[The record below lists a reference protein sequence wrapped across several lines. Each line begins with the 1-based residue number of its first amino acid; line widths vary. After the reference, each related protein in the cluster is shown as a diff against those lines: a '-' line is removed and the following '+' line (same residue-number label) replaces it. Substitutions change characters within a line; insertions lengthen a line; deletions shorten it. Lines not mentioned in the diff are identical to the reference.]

1 MKIYI
6 SGICGKGMGPLA
18 LMASDAG
25 ITVVGSDLAADG
37 DIMPELE
44 KRGIEVK
51 VGPQDGEFLKSLGDV
66 DWYVRSSAIRDD
78 NPEFVAARELG
89 IKISKRDELI
99 AYIVKQAGLKM
110 IAVAGTHGKTTT
122 TAILV
127 FLANKFGLPA
137 AHIVGSTLGFAPAGS
152 YHTGDKYFIYEAD
165 EFDRNF
171 LHFYPHIAVIP
182 SETYDHADIYPTR
195 EDYHAA
201 FEQFRTQSDVVIENL
216 PVDPRVNLVGEARRL
231 DGTLAAR
238 AFMVAANEAGLE
250 VSEDEAFAMINTF
263 PGVGRRFE
271 KIAENVYSDYAH
283 HPEEVETVI
292 NVAAEQAERD
302 GLKGVVV
309 AYQPLQN
316 MRQHEVRKMYKN
328 TFLKAAKVYW
338 LPTFLTREKPEFEIL
353 TPADLIR
360 EMSNAEI
367 AEPADFNATLAA
379 NLRTARENGYLIL
392 MILTGESDEWARKNL
407 Q

>member
-6 SGICGKGMGPLA
+6 SGISGKGMGPLA

-25 ITVVGSDLAADG
+25 IEVVGSDLAADG

-44 KRGIEVK
+44 KRGIKVK
-51 VGPQDGEFLKSLGDV
+51 IGAQDGEFLKSLGDV
-66 DWYVRSSAIRDD
+66 DWYIHSSAIKPD
-78 NPEFVAARELG
+78 NPEFLAAKELG

-99 AYIVKQAGLKM
+99 AAIIEQANLKM

-122 TAILV
+122 TALLV
-127 FLANKFGLPA
+127 YLAKELNIPA
-137 AHIVGSTLGFAPAGS
+137 AHIVGSTLSFAPAGS
-152 YHTGDKYFIYEAD
+152 YQTSDKYFIYEAD

-171 LHFYPHIAVIP
+171 LHFHPYISLIP

-201 FEQFRTQSDVVIENL
+201 FEQFRAQSENVIENAEI
-216 PVDPRVNLVGEARRL
+216 DSRITLVGEARRL
-231 DGTLAAR
+231 DATLAKLAIQKIAPEISEER
-238 AFMVAANEAGLE
+238 IIE
-250 VSEDEAFAMINTF
+250 VINSF

-271 KIAENVYSDYAH
+271 KIATNVYSDYAH

-292 NVAAEQAERD
+292 NIANEEAARL

-309 AYQPLQN
+309 VYQPLQN
-316 MRQHEVRKMYKN
+316 MRQHEVRHAYKK
-328 TFLKAAKVYW
+328 TFLSAKKLYW

-353 TPADLIR
+353 TPEVLIA
-360 EMSNAEI
+360 ELENPEI
-367 AEPADFNATLAA
+367 AEPADFSVELAEK
-379 NLRTARENGYLIL
+379 LRDWRADGYLIL
-392 MILTGESDEWARKNL
+392 AILTGESDAWAREVFSN
-407 Q
+407 